1 MGQFLACTRRTQLD
15 KFADEESK
23 PPSSPIVAPPLRET
37 IYVPVMG
44 STGSGKTTFINI
56 ASGSNLREGAGLES
70 CTNEVQTSVPF
81 YVGRQQVVL
90 IDTPGFDDTT
100 LTDTDV
106 LKLIAAYLVTTN
118 KQGARLAGV
127 IYMQRISDLRVG
139 GSARRDF
146 RMFQE
151 LCGEEAYPNVI
162 IVTNMWGTVTA
173 EDGNAREL
181 ELATKNIFFKPILD
195 KRAKI
200 LRHHN
205 TKQSAHQI
213 IQNLVDKEPVVLQI
227 QRELGEGIDITQ
239 TAAYKQLDKE
249 MSDLSARHLKELEAL
264 KEEMADAERSQDEEA
279 RRELEEE
286 SRKVEAELEKVQS
299 QAARLASDYQTE
311 LRRIE
316 EILQVKEE

>member
-1 MGQFLACTRRTQLD
+1 MGQILACTRRRQLD
-15 KFADEESK
+15 KFADEERK
-23 PPSSPIVAPPLRET
+23 LPHSPIVAPPVRET
-37 IYVPVMG
+37 IYIVVMG
-44 STGSGKTTFINI
+44 STGSGKTTFINL
-56 ASGSNLREGAGLES
+56 ASGSNLREGSSLES
-70 CTNEVQTSVPF
+70 CTDEVQTSTPF
-81 YVGRQQVVL
+81 HVGRQQVVL
-90 IDTPGFDDTT
+90 IDTPGFDDTN

-127 IYMQRISDLRVG
+127 IYMHRISDLRVG

-173 EDGNAREL
+173 EDGNDRER
-181 ELATKNIFFKPILD
+181 ELATKDIFFKLILD
-195 KRAKI
+195 QRAKM
-200 LRHHN
+200 LRHDH

-213 IQNLVDKEPVVLQI
+213 IQNLIDKETVVLQI
-227 QRELGEGIDITQ
+227 QRELGEGMDITQ

-249 MSDLSARHLKELEAL
+249 MSELAARHQKELKAL
-264 KEEMADAERSQDEEA
+264 EEEMADAERSQDEET
-279 RRELEEE
+279 RGELQEEV
-286 SRKVEAELEKVQS
+286 RKVEAELEKAQS

-316 EILQVKEE
+316 EILQVKEG

>member
-1 MGQFLACTRRTQLD
+1 M
-15 KFADEESK
+15 
-23 PPSSPIVAPPLRET
+23 
-37 IYVPVMG
+37 
-44 STGSGKTTFINI
+44 
-56 ASGSNLREGAGLES
+56 
-70 CTNEVQTSVPF
+70 
-81 YVGRQQVVL
+81 GRQQVIL

-106 LKLIAAYLVTTN
+106 LKLIAAYLVTTYAPIQSCAPLADVLHSN

-162 IVTNMWGTVTA
+162 IVTNMWGAVTA
-173 EDGNAREL
+173 EDGNDREH
-181 ELATKNIFFKPILD
+181 ELASKDIFFKPILD
-195 KRAKI
+195 KHAKM
-200 LRHHN
+200 LRHNN

-213 IQNLVDKEPVVLQI
+213 IQNFVEKDPVVLQI
-227 QRELGEGIDITQ
+227 QRELGEGMDITQ

-249 MSDLSARHLKELEAL
+249 MSELCERHQKELEAL

-279 RRELEEE
+279 RGELQEEM
-286 SRKVEAELEKVQS
+286 SKVEAELQKAQS
-299 QAARLASDYQTE
+299 QAARLASEYQTE

-316 EILQVKEE
+316 EILQVKEG

>member
-1 MGQFLACTRRTQLD
+1 M
-15 KFADEESK
+15 
-23 PPSSPIVAPPLRET
+23 
-37 IYVPVMG
+37 
-44 STGSGKTTFINI
+44 
-56 ASGSNLREGAGLES
+56 
-70 CTNEVQTSVPF
+70 
-81 YVGRQQVVL
+81 

-106 LKLIAAYLVTTN
+106 LKRIAAYLVTTYAAHSPTAHLADLRHSN

-151 LCGEEAYPNVI
+151 LCGEDAYPNVI

-181 ELATKNIFFKPILD
+181 ELATKDIFFKPILD
-195 KRAKI
+195 KQAKM
-200 LRHHN
+200 LRNDN
-205 TKQSAHQI
+205 TKQSTHRI
-213 IQNLVDKEPVVLQI
+213 IQHFVDKEPVVLQI

-239 TAAYKQLDKE
+239 TAAYKQLDME
-249 MSDLSARHLKELEAL
+249 MSNLCARHRKELEAL
-264 KEEMADAERSQDEEA
+264 REEMVDAERSKDEET
-279 RRELEEE
+279 RKELMEEV
-286 SRKVEAELEKVQS
+286 SKVEAELIKAQS
-299 QAARLASDYQTE
+299 QAARLASEYQAE

-316 EILQVKEE
+316 ELLQVKEE